1 MQLLISNFFRFV
13 NKQRYSS
20 TLGHPPLFTFF
31 WEHFLPTQDLW
42 ALPQETVEYVGKRRK
57 VNFTLDDLHKS
68 DSDGQ
73 DPDYH

>member
-1 MQLLISNFFRFV
+1 MRLAPHKKSWFDNLSD
-13 NKQRYSS
+13 S
-20 TLGHPPLFTFF
+20 GD
-31 WEHFLPTQDLW
+31 EA
-42 ALPQETVEYVGKRRK
+42 ALPQENVECVRKRRK